1 VRRKYGLEHITDVR
15 RKKTTGIASML
26 VIRLI
31 TTMAL
36 VFILILLTACGEKS
50 GDKDGTDDASKAI
63 TEKDLVFTIGDKEFL
78 LNSDVTPLLEALG
91 QDFVLSEAPSC
102 LYEGNDKTFEYG
114 GIAIYTY
121 PLNGKDLIDEI
132 MLTDKQYKTSR
143 GISVGSTM
151 EELTAAYGEDYIE
164 DGNMITYRLN
174 PDDMKSPCL
183 YFIIN
188 DGTVESISYYSAS
201 NL

>member
-1 VRRKYGLEHITDVR
+1 MKHIMDIRCKETAGKNYIPV
-15 RKKTTGIASML
+15 M
-26 VIRLI
+26 RLI
-31 TTMAL
+31 TALAL

-50 GDKDGTDDASKAI
+50 GDKDGTGDAPI
-63 TEKDLVFTIGDKEFL
+63 GINEKDLVFAISDKEFL
-78 LNSDVTPLLEALG
+78 LNSDVEPLLEVLG
-91 QDFVLSEAPSC
+91 QDFMLSEAPSC
-102 LYEGNDKTFEYG
+102 LYEGNDKTFEYE

-121 PLNGKDLIDEI
+121 PMDGKDLIDEI
-132 MLTDKQYKTSR
+132 MLTDKQYKTNR

-164 DGNMITYRLN
+164 EGNMITYRLN